1 MLYFENGLTLPVDV
15 QALVPQ
21 ENRDAAIRQHVPPPA
36 ICCRQL
42 SEHFDELVSIL
53 NSLIRT
59 NTGHYDSLR
68 EMP

>member
-1 MLYFENGLTLPVDV
+1 MPYFENGLTLPVDV

-42 SEHFDELVSIL
+42 SEHFDELVRNTSFEFPHS
-53 NSLIRT
+53 NKHRT
-59 NTGHYDSLR
+59 L
-68 EMP
+68 